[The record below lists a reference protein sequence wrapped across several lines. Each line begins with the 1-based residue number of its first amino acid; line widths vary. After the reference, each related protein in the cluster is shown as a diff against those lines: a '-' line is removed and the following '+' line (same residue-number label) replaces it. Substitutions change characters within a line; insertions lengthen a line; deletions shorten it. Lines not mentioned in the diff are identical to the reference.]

1 MNESTIRQ
9 WYDIFKDNK
18 DLTEIRI
25 LDNNSKRTY
34 SGYFT
39 DIDKIIDNI
48 KNYNRCLL
56 FKGTT

>member
-1 MNESTIRQ
+1 MNVQTIRQ
-9 WYDIFKDNK
+9 WYDVFKGNK

-39 DIDKIIDNI
+39 DIESLLTAIKPYDNCNI
-48 KNYNRCLL
+48 
-56 FKGTT
+56 